1 MIYFVDSTGVVTP
14 KLPRIVDKSKRLST
28 SGLTGSK
35 PSKPHFAQAGS
46 TEFYSAIEK
55 IERKLGRRLTNRE
68 VAVLR
73 DKCRKQPV
81 RKGNGYTRHKQSPVF
96 VTSRHKTNRVQVTG
110 EWSNDR
116 KFKNLKS

>member
-28 SGLTGSK
+28 SGLSGSK

-96 VTSRHKTNRVQVTG
+96 VNSQHRTTRLQVLG

-116 KFKNLKS
+116 KYRNLKS